1 MNSLERSLILKTGQ
15 ETGWENVLEDYAAQI
30 ALASAR
36 HPARATVTFADDRLV
51 VAFTGE
57 ALCGELMRD
66 FGVNST
72 DGGRTFAVPYSPNR
86 LTVSLSPLSKLLRRA
101 AELAG
106 ALPDQAVNDF
116 AKAIHDRLETE
127 YVTSTEIERLVRQ
140 RVGQDVFREALMKY
154 WGGACAVTG
163 VAVPEVL
170 RASHC
175 KPWAECESDSERL
188 DVYNGLLLSAN
199 LDALFD
205 RGLITFDDAGGIVIS
220 SLLPDEA
227 RASLRL
233 AEGQCLRWIAAPHS
247 PFLAYHR
254 AHVYRR

>member
-86 LTVSLSPLSKLLRRA
+86 LTASLSPLSRLLRRA

-106 ALPDQAVNDF
+106 ALPDQAANDF

-205 RGLITFDDAGGIVIS
+205 RGLITFDDAGGIMIS
-220 SLLPDEA
+220 SLLTEEA
-227 RASLRL
+227 RTSLLL
-233 AEGQCLRWIAAPHS
+233 AEGQRLRWLAAPHA